1 MESSRHRY
9 VKRTQKDYSMPFK
22 LSVVREAET
31 TDISI
36 RALARK
42 YGIQSPS
49 TVRHWLE
56 KFGTFDRPNQATRM
70 ENSKD
75 QKLLELQT
83 RLRQLEQR
91 NARLE
96 RELEEKEHKAAFFDL
111 MIDLAEKEYKIDIRK
126 NSSPGQSEST
136 GR

>member
-1 MESSRHRY
+1 
-9 VKRTQKDYSMPFK
+9 MPFK

-42 YGIQSPS
+42 YGIQSTS

-56 KFGTFDRPNQATRM
+56 KFGTFDRPNQTTRM
-70 ENSKD
+70 ENSKESR
-75 QKLLELQT
+75 LLELQT
-83 RLRQLEQR
+83 RLRLLEQR

>member
-1 MESSRHRY
+1 MKSSENRY

-49 TVRHWLE
+49 TVRRWLE

-75 QKLLELQT
+75 RKLLELQT
-83 RLRQLEQR
+83 RLRLLEQR